1 MQKILHLRL
10 SNPIHFDRGCRIQK
24 ILIKAGLT
32 HPKVLSATI
41 RYRKNSQKCGG
52 AASSGLTE
60 AGTEAGT
67 AQNFDFALFWSAQD
81 TSLLV
86 DAKITARASA
96 GVDKIRQNTTAN
108 GDPALYWRRSTA
120 RCGAW
125 PIRSK
130 RFCIWDLESKGF
142 RSSLSECKIF
152 SILCVSN
159 LKDFDQGCQ
168 NPKHYASKTIR

>member
-10 SNPIHFDRGCRIQK
+10 ANPIHFDRGCRIQK

-86 DAKITARASA
+86 DAKITARAVQ
-96 GVDKIRQNTTAN
+96 GWTKYDKIPQQMATLHCTGEDRQPGAEL
-108 GDPALYWRRSTA
+108 GRSDPSDFAFGTSN
-120 RCGAW
+120 
-125 PIRSK
+125 PK
-130 RFCIWDLESKGF
+130 DLDRVCRNVKYF
-142 RSSLSECKIF
+142 RS
-152 SILCVSN
+152 CV
-159 LKDFDQGCQ
+159 CQ
-168 NPKHYASKTIR
+168 I